1 MMKTFLS
8 SLKKGEML
16 VVVVFTILMI
26 AVTFAQVIFRGAL
39 NRPLA
44 WSEEM
49 GRYLFVWIVFIGGA
63 WAVPDD
69 AHFRMDLLLSLA
81 KGLSRRLVIWLTCV
95 CMILFASVM
104 LVYGIRLLFSVA
116 SQISPALRISM
127 AIPYSALPLSG
138 LLIII
143 HAIELGVKNS
153 GPEPAD
159 KE

>member
-1 MMKTFLS
+1 MKTILS
-8 SLKKGEML
+8 YLKKTEMT
-16 VVVVFTILMI
+16 VVVVFTIGMVLT
-26 AVTFAQVIFRGAL
+26 TFAQVIFRGAL

-44 WSEEM
+44 WSEEVA
-49 GRYLFVWIVFIGGA
+49 RYLFVWIVFIGGA

-69 AHFRMDLLLSLA
+69 AHFRMDLLLSLTR
-81 KGLSRRLVIWLTCV
+81 GLSRRLVIWFSCA
-95 CMILFASVM
+95 CMAVFALVM
-104 LVYGIRLLFSVA
+104 LVYGVYLVFSVA

-143 HAIELGVKNS
+143 HAAELAFKAGAAD
-153 GPEPAD
+153 PAG